1 MPESHELTPYKTME
15 EYKKRKVVVDFFRLL
30 GIIKKD
36 KKKMLLFCGVAAVLG
51 VAIALDTPKEYTSGV
66 LLAPESND
74 ASGVSGNLSSLASM
88 VGMKFHVGGGED
100 AIFPEIYP
108 DLMESNDFKVS
119 LFPIEVETIKGDL
132 KTSYYDYLDKHQKVS
147 WYEYPALWIQN
158 LLKKLVSEPVPD
170 ASGGGKPEKAD
181 PFRLTKRQ
189 AEIADYIGK
198 HVSCSIDKK
207 TSAISLRVR
216 DRDPLIAATL
226 ADSVK
231 ERLQVFITDYR
242 TNKARKDLEYIEKL
256 CNEAKAQYVEAR
268 QLYAAY
274 SDANQELILQKYKSK
289 QEDLENDMQLKYN
302 VYTQMMEQLQLS
314 RAKVQ
319 ERTPAF
325 TVIQSA
331 TVPLK
336 HSSKSKA
343 STVIRWVFIGFM
355 LRFFILLWKRRRE
368 IIRVVEA

>member
-1 MPESHELTPYKTME
+1 ME
-15 EYKKRKVVVDFFRLL
+15 EYKKRKIAVDFFRLL
-30 GIIKKD
+30 SIIKRD

-74 ASGVSGNLSSLASM
+74 ASGMSGNLSSLASM
-88 VGMKFHVGGGED
+88 VGMKFSMGGGDD

-119 LFPIEVETIKGDL
+119 LFPIEVQTIKGDL
-132 KTSYYDYLDKHQKVS
+132 KTTYYDYLDKHQKVS
-147 WYEYPALWIQN
+147 WYEYPVVWFQALM
-158 LLKKLVSEPVPD
+158 KKLVSDPVPD
-170 ASGGGKPEKAD
+170 AQGGSSTPEKAD

-189 AEIADYIGK
+189 AAIADYIGK
-198 HVSCSIDKK
+198 HVTCAVDKK
-207 TSAISLRVR
+207 TSAISIQVT

-231 ERLQVFITDYR
+231 ARLQAFITDYR
-242 TNKARKDLEYIEKL
+242 TNKARKDLEYVEKL

-302 VYTQMMEQLQLS
+302 AYTQMMEQLQLS

-331 TVPLK
+331 SVPLK

-343 STVIRWVFIGFM
+343 STVLRWVFMGFM
-355 LRFFILLWKRRRE
+355 LRVVILMWKRRRE
-368 IIRVVEA
+368 IFRVVEA